1 MLTVFVAGQVATP
14 DKVSEQVNAT
24 ATFVLFQPAALGAG
38 VAVELMVG
46 GVLSML
52 TLVAGAELFPA
63 LSVAVPGR
71 L

>member
-1 MLTVFVAGQVATP
+1 MLTVFVAGHVATP
-14 DKVSEQVNAT
+14 DKASEQVNAT

-38 VAVELMVG
+38 VAVELIVG

-52 TLVAGAELFPA
+52 TLVGGVELFPA

>member
-14 DKVSEQVNAT
+14 DKASEQVNAT
-24 ATFVLFQPAALGAG
+24 ATLVLFQPAALGAG
-38 VAVELMVG
+38 VAVDVIVG
-46 GVLSML
+46 GVLSIL
-52 TLVAGAELFPA
+52 TLVLGVELLPA